1 MKQVRGIVSG
11 RVQGVGFRFYTCQK
25 AKQLGLRGYVK
36 NLVNGDVEFV
46 AQGDSK
52 QVDKLIEWSKQGSP
66 PAKVNNLAI
75 ELIANGEEFTDF
87 EIRY

>member
-46 AQGDSK
+46 AQGDSE
-52 QVDKLIEWSKQGSP
+52 QVDKLIKWSKQGSP
-66 PAKVNNLAI
+66 PAVVSNLAI
-75 ELIANGEEFTDF
+75 ELIANREEFTDF